1 MLAGMQ
7 HTRTWSDVYG
17 SARALFEGRAGGH
30 AWLIAAPPE
39 LAGEL
44 AAALSDV
51 DGKGRA
57 ALVVHEGLTPLL
69 AAVQEERPRGVIVI
83 AGTALAGGPA
93 VSVPDTLVEDAGG
106 LPYHEGGEFPAWT
119 GEDAGAGAQG
129 ECPAA
134 SAVAGL
140 GVPVTVTTPASL
152 AAILTA
158 WMDRTPHGR

>member
-44 AAALSDV
+44 AAAIAGV

-69 AAVQEERPRGVIVI
+69 AAVQEERPRGVIVV
-83 AGTALAGGPA
+83 AQAALAGGPA
-93 VSVPDTLVEDAGG
+93 VRVPDAMVEDAGA
-106 LPYHEGGEFPAWT
+106 LPYREGGEFPAWT
-119 GEDAGAGAQG
+119 GEDTSAGAQG

-134 SAVAGL
+134 SAVASL
-140 GVPVTVTTPASL
+140 GVPVTVTTPADV
-152 AAILTA
+152 AATLTA